1 MGIYSKYLYD
11 HIGNKYDRK
20 NMYLRELIDLEEG
33 LKQASR
39 EEKGDIEKKIRA
51 LKDKK
56 NKHPYIISLNQY
68 LKLEEEFKEK
78 LKKEVSKIEEFKN
91 FKEVNRLKRDLFIA
105 EKKSNFYRDYKDLSY
120 EAEYKYEKANIQKNK
135 IPEMISLLEEKS
147 KEVEGLKEKLD
158 GIEKSLVERGRE
170 EFKSYKEEKIRD
182 KKEKIEKLKE
192 NKGKK
197 LLSKKAYK
205 KGLERI
211 NKIHKEDLRVKKHS
225 IYHRE
230 VRENYKSEKYKLKYK
245 LRQLK
250 WVMKSDIEDIRS
262 KIPFESEKKQVVHSY
277 LTIALPGLGQ
287 ILNRQYIKGLSFFL
301 ISIFIYLIAIPYAL
315 GYGNYQGQGISGL
328 IGLAE
333 GGRRI
338 DQSIIFL
345 IEGLIAIVLSIL
357 SLLLLLIS
365 YKDSKGVEKNS
376 IRGIRPNTWF
386 KTKNNLREDGFPY
399 LVSAPALLLV
409 LFAIL
414 IPIVT
419 TILLSFT
426 NMNPQNQAKFSWIG
440 IQNYRMIFLGQGLAG
455 QVFWYIFIW
464 TIIWTFVATSLA
476 ILIGFSMAL
485 LVNNPRIRGK
495 TFFRAVFLLPW
506 AVPAFISVLFFS
518 ILLSQTGALTQIL
531 GGIFNTRIDVKS
543 STQLTRLALIMIQ
556 GWLGSSYIF
565 LLATG
570 VLQSIPEE
578 LYEAAEIDGATRFQM
593 VKKITVPLVLFQT
606 APLLIGQYTFNF
618 NNFSVIYLFN
628 SGGPFEPTRY
638 GNLAGSSDLLISYIY
653 KLTIDSQYQA
663 IGAAIIS
670 LISIGLMFITFLGF
684 KNSKAFKEER

>member
-1 MGIYSKYLYD
+1 MAKYSKFLYD
-11 HIGNKYDRK
+11 PIGNRYERK
-20 NMYLRELIDLEEG
+20 NLYLKELIQLEED
-33 LKQASR
+33 LNEASKDKKV
-39 EEKGDIEKKIRA
+39 EIEKKIKA
-51 LKDKK
+51 LKD
-56 NKHPYIISLNQY
+56 NRSKHPYIISLNQY
-68 LKLEEEFKEK
+68 LKREEEFKEN
-78 LKKEVSKIEEFKN
+78 LKKEVSKIEEYKN
-91 FKEVNRLKRDLFIA
+91 FKDINRLKRDLYIG
-105 EKKSNFYRDYKDLSY
+105 EKKAEFYREYKDLSY
-120 EAEYKYEKANIQKNK
+120 EAEYKYEKANVEKKK
-135 IPEMISLLEEKS
+135 IPEMISLIEEKTR
-147 KEVEGLKEKLD
+147 EIEDLKEKLN
-158 GIEKSLVERGRE
+158 GIEKSLIEKGRK
-170 EFKSYKEEKIRD
+170 EFKSYKEEKTRD
-182 KKEKIEKLKE
+182 KKREIEKLKE
-192 NKGKK
+192 NKKK
-197 LLSKKAYK
+197 NLLSKKAYK
-205 KGLERI
+205 KGIERI
-211 NKIHKEDLRVKKHS
+211 NKIYKEDLKVKKHS

-230 VRENYKSEKYKLKYK
+230 VSENYKSEKYKLKYK
-245 LRQLK
+245 LKQLK

-262 KIPFESEKKQVVHSY
+262 KTPFESEKKQVVHSY
-277 LTIALPGLGQ
+277 LTIPLPGLGQ
-287 ILNRQYIKGLSFFL
+287 ILNRQYIKGITFFL
-301 ISIFIYLIAIPYAL
+301 ISAFIYLIAIPYAL

-328 IGLAE
+328 IGLAQ

-345 IEGLIAIVLSIL
+345 IEGLIAIVLSIF
-357 SLLLLLIS
+357 SLLLLFIS
-365 YKDSKGVEKNS
+365 YKDSKRVEKNR

-386 KTKNNLREDGFPY
+386 KTRNSLKEEGFPY

-476 ILIGFSMAL
+476 ILIGFTMAL
-485 LVNNPRIRGK
+485 LVNNPRIKGK

-531 GGIFNTRIDVKS
+531 NGIFNTRIDVKS

-663 IGAAIIS
+663 IGAAIIT